1 MQHEQVCRIVLVRHG
16 ETEANVRG
24 HFAESDEIP
33 LTEAGRLQ
41 AQALALRLARDFN
54 PSVLISSTFL
64 RARQTSDIL
73 ARVLGLKTEV
83 LEGIHERNFGSLRGH
98 PYSRLAQAISADG
111 LPDLNAIDPDKI
123 RTWRPEGGESLED
136 VRLRAIAALEHLR
149 VRYAGRQILVVCHG
163 AVIRSIC
170 SHITGEWSEDYI
182 LPNCAAVVIEHTE
195 SGWQQPIPFNDSPKV

>member
-1 MQHEQVCRIVLVRHG
+1 MQHEQACRIVLVRHG

-24 HFAESDEIP
+24 HFAESDEVP

-41 AQALALRLARDFN
+41 AQNLAVRLARDFD
-54 PSVLISSTFL
+54 PAALISSTFL

-73 ARVLGLKTEV
+73 AGALGLKVEV
-83 LEGIHERNFGSLRGH
+83 IEGIHERDFGSLKGH
-98 PYSRLAQAISADG
+98 PYSRVAEVMPADQVH
-111 LPDLNAIDPDKI
+111 DPGKI

-149 VRYAGRQILVVCHG
+149 IRYAGCEIVVVSHG

-170 SHITGEWSEDYI
+170 LHITGEWGGDYI
-182 LPNCAAVVIEHTE
+182 VPNCAAIVIDHTAH
-195 SGWQQPIPFNDSPKV
+195 GWQPPFPV

>member
-1 MQHEQVCRIVLVRHG
+1 MHHEQACRIILVRHG

-24 HFAESDEIP
+24 HFAKSDEIP

-41 AQALALRLARDFN
+41 AQSLAVRLARDFQ
-54 PSVLISSTFL
+54 PTALISSTFL

-73 ARVLGLKTEV
+73 AGALALQVEV
-83 LEGIHERNFGSLRGH
+83 IEGIHERDFGSLRGH
-98 PYSRLAQAISADG
+98 PYSRVAEFLSTD
-111 LPDLNAIDPDKI
+111 DLSNPDKV
-123 RTWRPEGGESLED
+123 RTWRPKGGESLED

-170 SHITGEWSEDYI
+170 SHITGDWGEDYI
-182 LPNCAAVVIEHTE
+182 LPNCAAVAIDHTE
-195 SGWQQPIPFNDSPKV
+195 RGWQPPFPV

>member
-1 MQHEQVCRIVLVRHG
+1 MQHDCACRIVLVRHG

-41 AQALALRLARDFN
+41 AQSLAVRLARNFN
-54 PSVLISSTFL
+54 PAALISSTFL

-73 ARVLGLKTEV
+73 ATALGLEPEV
-83 LEGIHERNFGSLRGH
+83 LEGIHERNFGILRGH
-98 PYSRLAQAISADG
+98 PYSRAAEFMSADDLHG
-111 LPDLNAIDPDKI
+111 LKSDPDKI

-136 VRLRAIAALEHLR
+136 VRLRAVAALEHLR
-149 VRYAGRQILVVCHG
+149 VRYAGSQILVVCHG

-170 SHITGEWSEDYI
+170 SHITGEWGDDYI

-195 SGWQQPIPFNDSPKV
+195 RGWQPPIPFDDSRLV

>member
-33 LTEAGRLQ
+33 LTENGRLQ
-41 AQALALRLARDFN
+41 ARSLALRLARDFN
-54 PSVLISSTFL
+54 PSALISSTFL

-73 ARVLGLKTEV
+73 ARVLGLNPEV
-83 LEGIHERNFGSLRGH
+83 IAGIHERNFGSLRGH
-98 PYSRLAQAISADG
+98 PYSRVAEFMSAD
-111 LPDLNAIDPDKI
+111 DLGDPDKV

-136 VRLRAIAALEHLR
+136 VRRRAIAALEDLR

-170 SHITGEWSEDYI
+170 SHITGEWGENYI

-195 SGWQQPIPFNDSPKV
+195 QGWQPPTPFHDALPV

>member
-1 MQHEQVCRIVLVRHG
+1 MQHEEACRIILVRHG

-41 AQALALRLARDFN
+41 ARQLAVRLSQDFN
-54 PSVLISSTFL
+54 PTALISSTFL

-73 ARVLGLKTEV
+73 AGMLGLKPEV
-83 LEGIHERNFGSLRGH
+83 VAGIHERDFGSLKGH
-98 PYSRLAQAISADG
+98 PYSRAGEVMSAE
-111 LPDLNAIDPDKI
+111 AVHDPDKL

-136 VRLRAIAALEHLR
+136 VRRRAIAVLEDLR
-149 VRYAGRQILVVCHG
+149 VRYAGGQILVVCHG

-170 SHITGEWSEDYI
+170 SHITGEWGESYI
-182 LPNCAAVVIEHTE
+182 IPNCAVIVIEHTKQ
-195 SGWQQPIPFNDSPKV
+195 GWQPPISFSAQNAR